1 MRITEKVGIWILEKL
16 PRWFIKKIAI
26 LLIDVHEKTESPDSF
41 QIAHRLKK
49 KLSEGIKKSGLS
61 RNIIAAKMSEM
72 LGYEIT
78 KTMLDAYTA
87 ESKENHRVPAE
98 WLPPFCMVTNYYEPI
113 KLLNRLARLP
123 LPDTDKLVEM
133 EIARIRKEIEERE
146 QELKKYEGIK
156 NLLSG
161 GRKA

>member
-1 MRITEKVGIWILEKL
+1 MGNG
-16 PRWFIKKIAI
+16 KKTKAI
-26 LLIDVHEKTESPDSF
+26 DNKKQPSLFDMLKAEHVPGPGSF
-41 QIAHRLKK
+41 SIQNQLKEELSKGLRLCR
-49 KLSEGIKKSGLS
+49 LS
-61 RNIIAAKMSEM
+61 RYEAAAKMSEM

-156 NLLSG
+156 NLLAG
-161 GRKA
+161 GRKI